1 MYGDIEFEED
11 SPLEFDPK
19 NDHLKLVK
27 DPAIVKMI
35 SNEKF
40 LFSDEIAKKNKFGFN
55 QTRYFVLTDNAIYN
69 LKAKKLKRRFE
80 ISKLKGITVS
90 VAKGSQEFVIHGNEQ
105 EHDYLFLSKNKYI
118 IIYILEKAFEKLRG
132 KELDFI
138 FTETSNL
145 NNRMTTKKEK
155 KSNPKFSRMD
165 DSELSDIKQ
174 FFKKLY
180 YDKKGK
186 LVYDKNYDPYED
198 EEKIPL
204 IKVREGQSNN
214 MAVYGSDFNNSNNYR
229 SNKAGGR
236 IINNNS
242 RTSVGSM
249 YMSLPGEKN
258 SISGMGGGLEDFEE
272 EEIEEEEEGDDD
284 IKIKSAQ
291 LSDFVF
297 ICCIGKGK
305 NSVTYIAR
313 SEKYGVVYAIKVSDK
328 EQLLLNEAVDSLK
341 TEKKIL
347 SSFITNLKFIVQMT
361 YCFQTFDKIFF
372 AYPFYRGGDLLSHL
386 ERNGGNFRDN
396 ENLIFF
402 YVCQLIVFLN
412 KIHEGKIIYRNLK
425 PENIVLDDKGNIK
438 IIDFSKSKI
447 LTFDGER
454 GLSLVGAPEYMAPE
468 IIIGK
473 GQSFVVDYWM
483 LGILI
488 YQLYYGYTPFEDDYI
503 DRMYEKILY
512 TNVKFDSA
520 IKIDDDLKN
529 LIIGL
534 LVKDDS
540 KRLNDDSIKNCEYFK
555 KRTSKET
562 NFWIKVENFEFDCPL
577 KPKINEELQEDTQ
590 NFDPE
595 FTNEKF
601 KIDDIK
607 SGDSLEYIKSA
618 YSYGTFSYFN

>member
-1 MYGDIEFEED
+1 MYGNDEIDDD

-19 NDHLKLVK
+19 NDHLKLYK
-27 DPAIVKMI
+27 DPAVMKMI

-40 LFSDEIAKKNKFGFN
+40 LFSDEIYKKNKFGFN
-55 QTRYFVLTDNAIYN
+55 QTRYCILTDNAIYN
-69 LKAKKLKRRFE
+69 LKDKKKLKRRFD
-80 ISKLKGITVS
+80 IAKLKGITVS

-105 EHDYLFLSKNKYI
+105 EHDYLFLSKNKFF
-118 IIYILEKAFEKLRG
+118 IIYIVEKAFEKLRG

-138 FTETSNL
+138 YTEASNL

-155 KSNPKFSRMD
+155 KANPKFSRMD

-186 LVYDKNYDPYED
+186 LLYDKNFDPYED

-204 IKVREGQSNN
+204 IKVREGQSTN
-214 MAVYGSDFNNSNNYR
+214 MALFGNDYNMNNYGS
-229 SNKAGGR
+229 KGR
-236 IINNNS
+236 VVKNS
-242 RTSVGSM
+242 RQSVGST
-249 YMSLPGEKN
+249 YMSLPDEKK
-258 SISGMGGGLEDFEE
+258 SIGAGVGGIEDMEE
-272 EEIEEEEEGDDD
+272 EEMEEEEEGDDD
-284 IKIKSAQ
+284 IKIKSANM
-291 LSDFVF
+291 SDFVF

-305 NSVTYIAR
+305 NSITYIAR

-328 EQLLLNEAVDSLK
+328 EKLLLNEAVESLK

-372 AYPFYRGGDLLSHL
+372 AYPFYRGGDLLHHM
-386 ERNGGNFRDN
+386 EKNGGNFRDN
-396 ENLIFF
+396 EDLIFF
-402 YVCQLIVFLN
+402 YICQLVVFLN
-412 KIHEGKIIYRNLK
+412 KIHEGKILYRNLK
-425 PENIVLDDKGNIK
+425 PENLVLDDKGNIK
-438 IIDFSKSKI
+438 VIDFSKSKI
-447 LTFDGER
+447 LTYDGER

-468 IIIGK
+468 IILGK

-488 YQLYYGYTPFEDDYI
+488 YQMYYGYTPFEDDYI

-520 IKIDDDLKN
+520 IKINDDLKN
-529 LIIGL
+529 LIIRL

-540 KRLNDDSIKNCEYFK
+540 KRLNDETIKNCDYFK
-555 KRTSKET
+555 NRTEKIN
-562 NFWIKVENFEFDCPL
+562 NFWTKVENYEIDCPL
-577 KPKINEELQEDTQ
+577 KPKINEELQEDIQ
-590 NFDPE
+590 NFDTE

-601 KIDDIK
+601 NIDDIK

>member
-1 MYGDIEFEED
+1 MYGNDEIDDD

-19 NDHLKLVK
+19 NDHLKLYK
-27 DPAIVKMI
+27 DPAVLKMI

-40 LFSDEIAKKNKFGFN
+40 LFSDEIYKKNKFGFN
-55 QTRYFVLTDNAIYN
+55 QTRYCILTDNAIYN
-69 LKAKKLKRRFE
+69 LKDKKKLKRRFD
-80 ISKLKGITVS
+80 IAKLKGITVS

-105 EHDYLFLSKNKYI
+105 EHDYLFLSKNKFF
-118 IIYILEKAFEKLRG
+118 IIYIVEKAFEKLRG

-138 FTETSNL
+138 YTEASNL

-155 KSNPKFSRMD
+155 KANPKFSRMD

-186 LVYDKNYDPYED
+186 LLYDKNFDPYED

-204 IKVREGQSNN
+204 IKVREGQSAN
-214 MAVYGSDFNNSNNYR
+214 MALYGNDYNMNNYGS
-229 SNKAGGR
+229 NKGR
-236 IINNNS
+236 VVKNS
-242 RTSVGSM
+242 RQSVGST
-249 YMSLPGEKN
+249 YMNLPDEKK
-258 SISGMGGGLEDFEE
+258 SIGAGVGGIEDMEE
-272 EEIEEEEEGDDD
+272 EEMEEEEEGDDD
-284 IKIKSAQ
+284 IKIKSANM
-291 LSDFVF
+291 SDFVF

-305 NSVTYIAR
+305 NSITYIAR

-328 EQLLLNEAVDSLK
+328 EKLLLNEAVESLK

-372 AYPFYRGGDLLSHL
+372 AYPFYRGGDLLHHM
-386 ERNGGNFRDN
+386 EKNGGNFRDN
-396 ENLIFF
+396 EDLLFF
-402 YVCQLIVFLN
+402 YICQLVVFLN
-412 KIHEGKIIYRNLK
+412 KIHEGKILYRNLK
-425 PENIVLDDKGNIK
+425 PENLVLDDKGNIK
-438 IIDFSKSKI
+438 VIDFSKSKI
-447 LTFDGER
+447 LTYDGER

-468 IIIGK
+468 IILGK

-488 YQLYYGYTPFEDDYI
+488 YQMYYGYTPFEDDYI

-520 IKIDDDLKN
+520 IKINDDLKN
-529 LIIGL
+529 LIIRL

-540 KRLNDDSIKNCEYFK
+540 KRLNDETIKNCDYFK
-555 KRTSKET
+555 NRTEKIN
-562 NFWIKVENFEFDCPL
+562 NFWTKVENYEIECPL
-577 KPKINEELQEDTQ
+577 KPKINDELQEDVQ
-590 NFDPE
+590 NFDTE

-601 KIDDIK
+601 NIDDIK

>member
-1 MYGDIEFEED
+1 MFVNDLEIDDD

-27 DPAIVKMI
+27 DPSIIKMI
-35 SNEKF
+35 SNETF

-55 QTRYFVLTDNAIYN
+55 QSRYFILTDNAIYN
-69 LKAKKLKRRFE
+69 LKSKKLKRRFE

-118 IIYILEKAFEKLRG
+118 IIYILEKAYEKLRG

-138 FTETSNL
+138 FTESSNL

-155 KSNPKFSRMD
+155 KANPKFSRMD

-186 LVYDKNYDPYED
+186 LIYDKNYDPYDD
-198 EEKIPL
+198 EEKIPF
-204 IKVREGQSNN
+204 IKVREG
-214 MAVYGSDFNNSNNYR
+214 NSNNLAAYGSEYNSLNNYT
-229 SNKAGGR
+229 SNRGVRATKKGR
-236 IINNNS
+236 E
-242 RTSVGSM
+242 SVGSV
-249 YMSLPGEKN
+249 YMSLPDEKK
-258 SISGMGGGLEDFEE
+258 SVGGITGAGVDDNEE
-272 EEIEEEEEGDDD
+272 EEMEEDEDGDDD
-284 IKIKSAQ
+284 MRIKSAQ

-297 ICCIGKGK
+297 ICCIGKGR
-305 NSVTYIAR
+305 NSITYIAR

-328 EQLLLNEAVDSLK
+328 EKLLLNEAVDSLK

-347 SSFITNLKFIVQMT
+347 SSFITNLKCIVQMT

-372 AYPFYRGGDLLSHL
+372 AYPFYRGGDLLTHM

-396 ENLIFF
+396 EDLIFF
-402 YVCQLIVFLN
+402 YICQLIIFLN

-438 IIDFSKSKI
+438 VIDFSKSKM
-447 LTFDGER
+447 LTYDGER

-468 IIIGK
+468 IILGK

-503 DRMYEKILY
+503 DKVYEQILY
-512 TNVKFDSA
+512 TNAKFDSA
-520 IKIDDDLKN
+520 IRINDDLKK

-534 LVKDDS
+534 LNKDDS
-540 KRLNDDSIKNCEYFK
+540 KRLNDDTVKNCDYFK
-555 KRTSKET
+555 NRIKDK
-562 NFWIKVENFEFDCPL
+562 NFWNKVENYEIDCPL
-577 KPKINEELQEDTQ
+577 KPKINEELQEDVQ

-595 FTNEKF
+595 YINEKF
-601 KIDDIK
+601 CLDDVK

-618 YSYGTFSYFN
+618 YSNGSFNYFN

>member
-1 MYGDIEFEED
+1 MYGNDEIDDD

-19 NDHLKLVK
+19 NDHLKLYK
-27 DPAIVKMI
+27 DPAVMKMI

-40 LFSDEIAKKNKFGFN
+40 LFSDEIYKKNKFGFN
-55 QTRYFVLTDNAIYN
+55 QTRYCILTDNAIYN
-69 LKAKKLKRRFE
+69 LKDKKKLKRRFD
-80 ISKLKGITVS
+80 IAKLKGITVS

-105 EHDYLFLSKNKYI
+105 EHDYLFLSKNKFF
-118 IIYILEKAFEKLRG
+118 IIYIVEKAFEKLRG

-138 FTETSNL
+138 YTEASNL

-155 KSNPKFSRMD
+155 KANPKFSRMD

-186 LVYDKNYDPYED
+186 LLYDKNFDPYED

-204 IKVREGQSNN
+204 IKVREGQSTN
-214 MAVYGSDFNNSNNYR
+214 MALYGNDYNMNNYGS
-229 SNKAGGR
+229 KGR
-236 IINNNS
+236 VVKNS
-242 RTSVGSM
+242 RQSVGST
-249 YMSLPGEKN
+249 YMSLPDEKK
-258 SISGMGGGLEDFEE
+258 SIGAGVGGIEDMEE
-272 EEIEEEEEGDDD
+272 EEMEEEEEGDDD
-284 IKIKSAQ
+284 IKIKSANM
-291 LSDFVF
+291 SDFVF

-305 NSVTYIAR
+305 NSITYIAR

-328 EQLLLNEAVDSLK
+328 EKLLLNEAVESLK

-372 AYPFYRGGDLLSHL
+372 AYPFYRGGDLLHHM
-386 ERNGGNFRDN
+386 EKNGGNFRDN
-396 ENLIFF
+396 EDLIFF
-402 YVCQLIVFLN
+402 YICQLVVFLN
-412 KIHEGKIIYRNLK
+412 KIHEGKILYRNLK
-425 PENIVLDDKGNIK
+425 PENLVLDDKGNIK
-438 IIDFSKSKI
+438 VIDFSKSKI
-447 LTFDGER
+447 LTYDGER

-468 IIIGK
+468 IILGK

-488 YQLYYGYTPFEDDYI
+488 YQMYYGYTPFEDDYI

-520 IKIDDDLKN
+520 IKINDDLKN
-529 LIIGL
+529 LIIRL

-540 KRLNDDSIKNCEYFK
+540 KRMNDDTIKNCDYFK
-555 KRTSKET
+555 NRTEKIN
-562 NFWIKVENFEFDCPL
+562 NFWTKVENYEIDCPL
-577 KPKINEELQEDTQ
+577 KPKINEELQEDVQ
-590 NFDPE
+590 NFDTE

-601 KIDDIK
+601 NIDDIK

>member
-1 MYGDIEFEED
+1 MYGNEIEFDEE
-11 SPLEFDPK
+11 SALEFDPK

-27 DPAIVKMI
+27 DPAIIKMI

-138 FTETSNL
+138 FTEASNL

-155 KSNPKFSRMD
+155 KANPKFSRMD

-186 LVYDKNYDPYED
+186 LIYDKNYDPYED

-204 IKVREGQSNN
+204 IKIREGQSNS
-214 MAVYGSDFNNSNNYR
+214 MATYGTDYNNLNNFA
-229 SNKAGGR
+229 SNKGGR
-236 IINNNS
+236 TIKKS
-242 RTSVGSM
+242 RESVGSM
-249 YMSLPGEKN
+249 YMSLPDEKK
-258 SISGMGGGLEDFEE
+258 SISGIGGLEDYEE
-272 EEIEEEEEGDDD
+272 EEMEEEEEGDDD

-291 LSDFVF
+291 ISDFVF

-347 SSFITNLKFIVQMT
+347 SSFLTNLKFIVQMT

-372 AYPFYRGGDLLSHL
+372 AYPFYRGGDLLTHM
-386 ERNGGNFRDN
+386 EKNGGNFRDN
-396 ENLIFF
+396 EELIFF
-402 YVCQLIVFLN
+402 YICQIIVFLN

-438 IIDFSKSKI
+438 VIDFSKSKI
-447 LTFDGER
+447 ITYDGER

-473 GQSFVVDYWM
+473 GQSFVADYWM

-488 YQLYYGYTPFEDDYI
+488 YQMYYGYTPFEDDYI

-520 IKIDDDLKN
+520 IKIDEDLKN

-540 KRLNDDSIKNCEYFK
+540 KRLNDESVKNCEYFK
-555 KRTSKET
+555 KKTSKDK
-562 NFWIKVENFEFDCPL
+562 NFWSKVENFEFECPL
-577 KPKINEELQEDTQ
+577 KPKINEELQEDIQ
-590 NFDPE
+590 NFSPE

-601 KIDDIK
+601 NIDDIK

>member
-1 MYGDIEFEED
+1 MYANDLEADDD

-19 NDHLKLVK
+19 NDHLKLKK
-27 DPAIVKMI
+27 DPNIQKMI
-35 SNEKF
+35 SKEEF
-40 LFSDEIAKKNKFGFN
+40 LFSDEIYKKNKFGFN
-55 QTRYFVLTDNAIYN
+55 QTRYCIITNIAIYN
-69 LKAKKLKRRFE
+69 LKDKKKLKRRLD

-105 EHDYLFLSKNKYI
+105 EHDYLFLSKNKYV
-118 IIYILEKAFEKLRG
+118 IIYIIEKAYEKLRG

-138 FTETSNL
+138 FTESSNL

-155 KSNPKFSRMD
+155 KANPKFSRMD

-186 LVYDKNYDPYED
+186 LLYDKNYDPYED

-214 MAVYGSDFNNSNNYR
+214 MAAYGNDYNNYA
-229 SNKAGGR
+229 SNKAGR
-236 IINNNS
+236 TVKKS
-242 RTSVGSM
+242 RDSVAST
-249 YMSLPGEKN
+249 YMNLPDEKK
-258 SISGMGGGLEDFEE
+258 SIGPDMGGLDDYEE
-272 EEIEEEEEGDDD
+272 EEMEEEEEGDDD

-291 LSDFVF
+291 LSDFNF

-313 SEKYGVVYAIKVSDK
+313 SEKYGVVYAIKVTDK
-328 EQLLLNEAVDSLK
+328 EKLLLNEAVDSLK
-341 TEKKIL
+341 TEKKVL
-347 SSFITNLKFIVQMT
+347 SSFITNLKCIVQMT

-372 AYPFYRGGDLLSHL
+372 AYPFYRGGDLLSHM
-386 ERNGGNFRDN
+386 EKNGGNFREHED
-396 ENLIFF
+396 LLFF
-402 YVCQLIVFLN
+402 YICQLIFFLN

-438 IIDFSKSKI
+438 VIDFSKSKI
-447 LTFDGER
+447 LTYDGEK

-468 IIIGK
+468 IILGK
-473 GQSFVVDYWM
+473 GQTFKVDYWM

-488 YQLYYGYTPFEDDYI
+488 YQMYYGYTPFEDDYV

-512 TNVKFDSA
+512 TNVKFDSS
-520 IKIDDDLKN
+520 IKINDDLKE
-529 LIIGL
+529 LIIKL
-534 LVKDDS
+534 LTKDES
-540 KRLNDDSIKNCEYFK
+540 KRLNDDTVKNCNYFK
-555 KRTSKET
+555 NRADKIN
-562 NFWIKVENFEFDCPL
+562 NFWNKVENYEIDCPL
-577 KPKINEELQEDTQ
+577 KPKINDELQEDIQ

-601 KIDDIK
+601 NIDDIK
-607 SGDSLEYIKSA
+607 SGDSLEFIKSA
-618 YSYGTFSYFN
+618 YSSGIFSYFN